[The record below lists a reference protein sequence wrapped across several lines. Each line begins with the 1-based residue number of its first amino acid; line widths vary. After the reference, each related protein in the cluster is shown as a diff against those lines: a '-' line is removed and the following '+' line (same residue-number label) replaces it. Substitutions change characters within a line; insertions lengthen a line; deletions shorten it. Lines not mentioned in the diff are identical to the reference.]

1 MDERLLSWHY
11 ENEART
17 KESCKELLFRL
28 KKLHLD
34 PVLEKL
40 QGRGEPKFLSRT
52 YLTRTKKLKMT
63 MESWQKALKM
73 LSLQFSSSTSSKK
86 TFSFVAVVCP
96 FLRTYYYS
104 YQQQHFFVFR
114 LHFWTGILT
123 SFSRHSCYMNKKE
136 RPVSTVWL
144 DNSLSY
150 NI

>member
-73 LSLQFSSSTSSKK
+73 LSLQFSSST
-86 TFSFVAVVCP
+86 
-96 FLRTYYYS
+96 
-104 YQQQHFFVFR
+104 
-114 LHFWTGILT
+114 I
-123 SFSRHSCYMNKKE
+123 E
-136 RPVSTVWL
+136 
-144 DNSLSY
+144 
-150 NI
+150 

>member
-40 QGRGEPKFLSRT
+40 QGREGAKVSFEDIINA
-52 YLTRTKKLKMT
+52 YDKMT

-73 LSLQFSSSTSSKK
+73 LSLQFSSST
-86 TFSFVAVVCP
+86 
-96 FLRTYYYS
+96 
-104 YQQQHFFVFR
+104 
-114 LHFWTGILT
+114 I
-123 SFSRHSCYMNKKE
+123 E
-136 RPVSTVWL
+136 
-144 DNSLSY
+144 
-150 NI
+150 